1 MNMEIIGPLILA
13 LISGFSTMVGI
24 IPIYFKVKRV
34 EELISFSLSLSYFI
48 LLSISIFDLLPS
60 SLPVVIKGYGL
71 FKGILISLFFF
82 LLGYLI
88 IYFMKSKKE
97 DSSLHKIGIISM
109 ISLILHN
116 IPEGIIVFMSSFK
129 SIRIGIKTFIAIVF
143 HNVPE
148 GLLISIPLYYS
159 KESRGNVIKKVF
171 IASISEP
178 LGALLSYL
186 FLSRLIN
193 DYIISYMLLFVAGLM
208 ISLCFNEIY
217 KELLKYN
224 KRYIFYGFI
233 ASMIFLSFLLML

>member
-24 IPIYFKVKRV
+24 IPIYFKIKRV

-48 LLSISIFDLLPS
+48 LLSISVFDLLPS
-60 SLPVVIKGYGL
+60 SLPVVIKGFGVL
-71 FKGILISLFFF
+71 KGTLISLFFF
-82 LLGYLI
+82 SLGYLI
-88 IYFMKSKKE
+88 IFFMKSKKE
-97 DSSLHKIGIISM
+97 ESSLHKIGIISM
-109 ISLILHN
+109 ISLVLHN
-116 IPEGIIVFMSSFK
+116 I
-129 SIRIGIKTFIAIVF
+129 
-143 HNVPE
+143 PE

-159 KESRGNVIKKVF
+159 KESRGSVIKKVF

-186 FLSRLIN
+186 FLSRVIN
-193 DYIISYMLLFVAGLM
+193 DYILSYMLLFVAGLM

-224 KRYIFYGFI
+224 KKYIFYGFV
-233 ASMIFLSFLLML
+233 ASMVFLSFLLML